1 MKNSDICQ
9 DHGDRKG
16 DDLLAAV
23 RIVGRYMPDM
33 YYFILFLL
41 KVKFLFLFLDFVG
54 SLFISS
60 LPHSLSFP
68 LFLSLC
74 YTSLTCHL
82 PLDIWPKPHQH
93 AARKL
98 ESCSSISFLLRVE
111 MRQGTR
117 QGFVD
122 VYLL

>member
-41 KVKFLFLFLDFVG
+41 KVKILFLFLDFVG

-60 LPHSLSFP
+60 LSLIHSHSPFFSPFAIPLSRAI
-68 LFLSLC
+68 SL
-74 YTSLTCHL
+74 
-82 PLDIWPKPHQH
+82 
-93 AARKL
+93 
-98 ESCSSISFLLRVE
+98 
-111 MRQGTR
+111 
-117 QGFVD
+117 
-122 VYLL
+122 